1 MINFINNKKH
11 WSLGSTLI
19 ITFIVFL
26 IFSLFQ
32 SLVLILYTSFS
43 SDITIYQNVA
53 YANLGVIS
61 SLSAILGI
69 AMLVVF
75 IQLKNN
81 NFRQYLNFHPLTLN
95 ILAIFLCISFC
106 MMAGM
111 EYVSNLYPEIFE
123 TDFAIESYKQ
133 AKSLPMLY
141 LGVVLLGPIFEEC
154 LFRGFLFKGLEKS
167 ALGGHGAVFISAILF
182 SLVHI
187 QYGIYILVFIML
199 PIAILLGYARLKSGS
214 LLLPI
219 VIHVINN
226 LATCLITHF
235 EVY

>member
-11 WSLGSTLI
+11 WSLGSTLT

-26 IFSLFQ
+26 VFSLFQ

-61 SLSAILGI
+61 SLSSILGI
-69 AMLVVF
+69 AMLIVF

-81 NFRQYLNFHPLTLN
+81 NFRQYLNFYPLTLN

-123 TDFAIESYKQ
+123 TDFAIESYRQ

>member
-1 MINFINNKKH
+1 
-11 WSLGSTLI
+11 
-19 ITFIVFL
+19 V
-26 IFSLFQ
+26 FSLFQ

-61 SLSAILGI
+61 SLSSILGI
-69 AMLVVF
+69 AMLIVF

-81 NFRQYLNFHPLTLN
+81 NFRQYLNFYPLTLN
-95 ILAIFLCISFC
+95 ILAIFLFISFC

-123 TDFAIESYKQ
+123 TDFAIESYRQ